1 MTVGI
6 KVDFLWFSI
15 GTGDF
20 FHSFFST
27 ICINLENGN
36 WGSKFPIIMNA
47 LYGGEIEVSNLE
59 EAKKEIEELKEE
71 LQELSPKNVVW
82 DAEDLDKMPPWGDN
96 ISANITDLSNYFVTS
111 DGKDLLD
118 TLIEAVKQ
126 AIIENVALE
135 VKVL

>member
-1 MTVGI
+1 MVVGV

-27 ICINLENGN
+27 VCVNLEKGD
-36 WGSKFPIIMNA
+36 WGSTFPIIMND
-47 LYGGEIEVSNLE
+47 LYSGKIEVLNLE
-59 EAKKEIEELKEE
+59 KAKKELEKLKEE

-96 ISANITDLSNYFVTS
+96 ISDDITNLSNYFVTS
-111 DGKDLLD
+111 DGRDLID

-135 VKVL
+135 IKAL